1 MRRVLRRKA
10 NTSYRHVGIHSLY
23 DCPHISGILPR
34 LYRTKRNS
42 LLDHRRL
49 EIRSGGFGGRVR
61 DRTPDKILVLG
72 IGNLVLN
79 DEGIGIHVVNA
90 LSEMEIPQGV
100 DVLDG
105 GTGGLALLETLQ
117 SYRQLILVDAALDNN
132 PVGTIRRL
140 SPQYSK
146 DYPPLLSAHEIGLK
160 EMIDAMLLLGQAPRI
175 ELLAISVRNC
185 HHLGMQLSP
194 EARKAIPQVLQLIFE
209 IINDLQHDRCL
220 MGAE

>member
-1 MRRVLRRKA
+1 ME
-10 NTSYRHVGIHSLY
+10 SQ
-23 DCPHISGILPR
+23 
-34 LYRTKRNS
+34 TKQPKNNP
-42 LLDHRRL
+42 
-49 EIRSGGFGGRVR
+49 
-61 DRTPDKILVLG
+61 TPDKILVLG

-140 SPQYSK
+140 SPPIFQR
-146 DYPPLLSAHEIGLK
+146 LSAPAK
-160 EMIDAMLLLGQAPRI
+160 CTRNRI
-175 ELLAISVRNC
+175 ERNDRRHAITRTSTPYRTTC
-185 HHLGMQLSP
+185 HQCAQLSSLRHATI
-194 EARKAIPQVLQLIFE
+194 ARSKKSHTTGIATYF
-209 IINDLQHDRCL
+209 
-220 MGAE
+220 

>member
-1 MRRVLRRKA
+1 ME
-10 NTSYRHVGIHSLY
+10 SQ
-23 DCPHISGILPR
+23 
-34 LYRTKRNS
+34 TKQPKNNP
-42 LLDHRRL
+42 
-49 EIRSGGFGGRVR
+49 
-61 DRTPDKILVLG
+61 TPGKILVLG

-90 LSEMEIPQGV
+90 LNEMKIPQGV

-140 SPQYSK
+140 SPKYSK

-175 ELLAISVRNC
+175 DLLAISVRNC

>member
-1 MRRVLRRKA
+1 ME
-10 NTSYRHVGIHSLY
+10 SQ
-23 DCPHISGILPR
+23 
-34 LYRTKRNS
+34 TKQPKNNP
-42 LLDHRRL
+42 
-49 EIRSGGFGGRVR
+49 
-61 DRTPDKILVLG
+61 TPDKILVLG

-132 PVGTIRRL
+132 PAGTIRRL

>member
-1 MRRVLRRKA
+1 ME
-10 NTSYRHVGIHSLY
+10 SQ
-23 DCPHISGILPR
+23 
-34 LYRTKRNS
+34 TKQPKNNP
-42 LLDHRRL
+42 
-49 EIRSGGFGGRVR
+49 
-61 DRTPDKILVLG
+61 TPDKILVLG

-146 DYPPLLSAHEIGLK
+146 DYPPLLN
-160 EMIDAMLLLGQAPRI
+160 RI
-175 ELLAISVRNC
+175 ERNDRRHAITRTSTPYRTTC
-185 HHLGMQLSP
+185 HQCAQLSSLRHATI
-194 EARKAIPQVLQLIFE
+194 ARSKKSHTTGIATYF
-209 IINDLQHDRCL
+209 
-220 MGAE
+220 

>member
-1 MRRVLRRKA
+1 ME
-10 NTSYRHVGIHSLY
+10 SQ
-23 DCPHISGILPR
+23 
-34 LYRTKRNS
+34 TKQPKNNP
-42 LLDHRRL
+42 
-49 EIRSGGFGGRVR
+49 
-61 DRTPDKILVLG
+61 TPDKILVLG

-90 LSEMEIPQGV
+90 LNEMEIPQGV

-140 SPQYSK
+140 SPKYSK

-175 ELLAISVRNC
+175 RTTC
-185 HHLGMQLSP
+185 HQCAQLSSLRHATI
-194 EARKAIPQVLQLIFE
+194 ARSKKSHTTGIATYF
-209 IINDLQHDRCL
+209 
-220 MGAE
+220 

>member
-1 MRRVLRRKA
+1 ME
-10 NTSYRHVGIHSLY
+10 SQ
-23 DCPHISGILPR
+23 
-34 LYRTKRNS
+34 TKQPKNNP
-42 LLDHRRL
+42 
-49 EIRSGGFGGRVR
+49 
-61 DRTPDKILVLG
+61 TPDKILVLG

-90 LSEMEIPQGV
+90 LNEMEIPQGV

-175 ELLAISVRNC
+175 ELLAISVR
-185 HHLGMQLSP
+185 QLSSLRHATI
-194 EARKAIPQVLQLIFE
+194 ARSKKSHTTGIATYFRNHQRP
-209 IINDLQHDRCL
+209 
-220 MGAE
+220 AT

>member
-1 MRRVLRRKA
+1 ME
-10 NTSYRHVGIHSLY
+10 SQ
-23 DCPHISGILPR
+23 
-34 LYRTKRNS
+34 TKQPKNNP
-42 LLDHRRL
+42 
-49 EIRSGGFGGRVR
+49 
-61 DRTPDKILVLG
+61 TPDKILVLG

-146 DYPPLLSAHEIGLK
+146 DYPPLLSAHEIG
-160 EMIDAMLLLGQAPRI
+160 I
-175 ELLAISVRNC
+175 ERNDRRHAITRTSTPYRTTC
-185 HHLGMQLSP
+185 HQCAQLSSLRHATI
-194 EARKAIPQVLQLIFE
+194 ARSKKSHTTGIATYF
-209 IINDLQHDRCL
+209 
-220 MGAE
+220 

>member
-1 MRRVLRRKA
+1 ME
-10 NTSYRHVGIHSLY
+10 SQ
-23 DCPHISGILPR
+23 
-34 LYRTKRNS
+34 TKQPKNNP
-42 LLDHRRL
+42 
-49 EIRSGGFGGRVR
+49 
-61 DRTPDKILVLG
+61 TPDKILVLG

-90 LSEMEIPQGV
+90 LNEMEIPQGV

-160 EMIDAMLLLGQAPRI
+160 EMIDAMLLLGQALSSLRHATI
-175 ELLAISVRNC
+175 ARSKKSHTTGIATYFRN
-185 HHLGMQLSP
+185 HQRP
-194 EARKAIPQVLQLIFE
+194 AT
-209 IINDLQHDRCL
+209 
-220 MGAE
+220 

>member
-1 MRRVLRRKA
+1 ME
-10 NTSYRHVGIHSLY
+10 SQ
-23 DCPHISGILPR
+23 
-34 LYRTKRNS
+34 TKQPKNNP
-42 LLDHRRL
+42 
-49 EIRSGGFGGRVR
+49 
-61 DRTPDKILVLG
+61 TPDKILVLG

-90 LSEMEIPQGV
+90 LNEMEIPQGV

-105 GTGGLALLETLQ
+105 GT
-117 SYRQLILVDAALDNN
+117 AALDNN

-140 SPQYSK
+140 SPKYSK

>member
-1 MRRVLRRKA
+1 ME
-10 NTSYRHVGIHSLY
+10 SQ
-23 DCPHISGILPR
+23 
-34 LYRTKRNS
+34 TKQPKNNP
-42 LLDHRRL
+42 
-49 EIRSGGFGGRVR
+49 
-61 DRTPDKILVLG
+61 TPDKILVLG

-146 DYPPLLSAHEIGLK
+146 